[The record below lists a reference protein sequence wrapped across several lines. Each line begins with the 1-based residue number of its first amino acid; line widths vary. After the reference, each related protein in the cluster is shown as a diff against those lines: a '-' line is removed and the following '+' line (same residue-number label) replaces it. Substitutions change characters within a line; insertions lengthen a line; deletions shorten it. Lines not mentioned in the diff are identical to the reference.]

1 MELPRKIQ
9 PGSAARDSEDEAKA
23 RRSEGM
29 SLYGSGSRAAG
40 QPLRLSPRGSSRPTP
55 EAVSRE
61 EYLRN
66 AEIKVSGAGGQKFEK
81 QAAEPVP
88 ETPAVAPAPPP
99 PAPGVFGAVFAS
111 FRKLFGF
118 K

>member
-9 PGSAARDSEDEAKA
+9 AGSAARDAEDEAKA
-23 RRSEGM
+23 RRSEGF
-29 SLYGSGSRAAG
+29 SISGSGGRGAG
-40 QPLRLSPRGSSRPTP
+40 RPLSLAPRGSSRPAP
-55 EAVSRE
+55 QAIPRE

-66 AEIKVSGAGGQKFEK
+66 AEIKVSATGGQKFEK
-81 QAAEPVP
+81 QAAAPAP

-99 PAPGVFGAVFAS
+99 SPGFVGAVFAS
-111 FRKLFGF
+111 LRKLFGF